1 MSDYR
6 LGFLFQDER
15 FMTCTVRVKDN
26 NKTWIGVLAHIPYQ
40 LPIWFAYN
48 KLTGKI
54 RHGKKLR
61 VLQYLLPV
69 AYGRVMKNLKDYK

>member
-15 FMTCTVRVKDN
+15 FMTCTVRVKD
-26 NKTWIGVLAHIPYQ
+26 KRKPWIGVLAHIPDQ

-48 KLTGKI
+48 KRTGQI
-54 RHGKKLR
+54 RRGKCLELLR
-61 VLQYLLPV
+61 WKLPV
-69 AYGRVMKNLKDYK
+69 AYGRVMKNLKNY